1 MRSTR
6 ATAAVLFCCLSLP
19 VFAACVA
26 EEPLTPLPP
35 ASSASTAGTAP
46 GSGTAGTAM
55 PDVVGKRLPEATE
68 QLSALG
74 YLTIEEIDGT
84 GEGRPVVD
92 PANWVVTAQS
102 PSAGTSADP
111 AMPITLEVR
120 KPTDNSETPA
130 GQDGVVPDVVCLDL
144 QAAQDA
150 MQAAGFF
157 NLRSEDASGQGRQ
170 QVIDRNWVVID
181 QSVAAGSRPEPLAVI
196 TLTAVKFGEPTGS
209 SDCES

>member
-1 MRSTR
+1 MRSIR
-6 ATAAVLFCCLSLP
+6 ATAATLFCCLSLP
-19 VFAACVA
+19 VLAACTT
-26 EEPLTPLPP
+26 EEPLAPLPP
-35 ASSASTAGTAP
+35 ASPPSTSATAPGSSTAGT
-46 GSGTAGTAM
+46 TM
-55 PDVVGKRLPEATE
+55 PDVVGKRLPEAKE

-74 YLTIEEIDGT
+74 YLTIEETDGT

-102 PSAGTSADP
+102 PPAGTSADP
-111 AMPITLEVR
+111 AALVTLEVR
-120 KPTDNSETPA
+120 KPTDESETPA

-170 QVIDRNWVVID
+170 QVIDRNWVVVG
-181 QSVAAGSRPEPLAVI
+181 QSVAAGSQSEPLAVI
-196 TLTAVKFGEPTGS
+196 TLAAVKFGEPTGS
-209 SDCES
+209 SGCDS